1 MSDSL
6 TVRGAG
12 RCRLRRV
19 KGWVATAVTAW
30 ALSCLAIFLAPV
42 AAARPVSPSGHSQLL
57 GHASTRSLVHAQQI
71 VPWSTVTYVLIGC
84 ALAISALAVRYIVRP
99 AAVGDRDSEDGLP
112 AARAIVDAH
121 GEDSLSPF
129 ILRPDKQFSFAC
141 GGVTAYRLI
150 GKTAVV
156 SGDPVAAPESTSEVL
171 AQFLL
176 SARPRG
182 WRVAFYGTS
191 ARHLEHYRSRGL
203 RALCVGEEAVVDP
216 ARFTLEG
223 RAVRKLRQSV
233 HRVARR
239 GWEIIACDGR
249 EISPDLERE
258 IDSLEQAW
266 RAGKRRL
273 VGFAMAMGEFESGVA
288 PRDLYLIARSPEGD
302 LRAVMRFISHCGKLS
317 LDTMRRIGETPNGLN
332 EALVCRALEVARER
346 GVQEV
351 SLNYAGLGHLV
362 RNEPSGRPLTRKLVR
377 VAVGI
382 LGRRFQMERLVRF
395 NEKFSPEW
403 RPRYLVY
410 ESRLGLPRTVLRVL
424 QLEGYLPHRIRQR
437 TAIGGPTP
445 KRGLPAVASTEA
457 PTHGRFVR

>member
-6 TVRGAG
+6 TGRGAA
-12 RCRLRRV
+12 RRRSWRV
-19 KGWVATAVTAW
+19 RGWVATAVTAW
-30 ALSCLAIFLAPV
+30 VLSCLAIFLP
-42 AAARPVSPSGHSQLL
+42 PL
-57 GHASTRSLVHAQQI
+57 AQAQEI
-71 VPWSTVTYVLIGC
+71 VPWSTVVYVLVGC
-84 ALAISALAVRYIVRP
+84 ALAMSALAVRYIVRP
-99 AAVGDRDSEDGLP
+99 GAVGDGAWGEGLP
-112 AARAIVDAH
+112 AARAIVDAY

-129 ILRPDKQFSFAC
+129 ILRPDKRFEFAA

-150 GKTAVV
+150 GSTAVV
-156 SGDPVAAPESTSEVL
+156 SGDPVAPPGSTPEVL
-171 AQFLL
+171 AQFVR

-182 WRVAFYGTS
+182 WRVAFYGAS
-191 ARHLEHYRSRGL
+191 ARSLEHYRSMGL
-203 RALCVGEEAVVDP
+203 RAVCVGEEAVVDP

-239 GWEIIACDGR
+239 GWEVIACDGR
-249 EISPDLERE
+249 EVSLDLERE
-258 IDSLEQAW
+258 IDSLEHVW
-266 RAGKRRL
+266 RSGKRRL
-273 VGFAMAMGEFESGVA
+273 LGFAMAMGEFESGVA

-302 LRAVMRFISHCGKLS
+302 LRAVMRFISHRGKLS

-346 GVQEV
+346 GVREV

-362 RNEPSGRPLTRKLVR
+362 RNEPSGGLLTRTLIR

-410 ESRLGLPRTVLRVL
+410 ESRIGLPRTVLRVL
-424 QLEGYLPHRIRQR
+424 QVEGYLPQRTRQR
-437 TAIGGPTP
+437 TAIDGPIP
-445 KRGLPAVASTEA
+445 RRGLPALAPTEA
-457 PTHGRFVR
+457 PTQGRIGR

>member
-1 MSDSL
+1 VSSP
-6 TVRGAG
+6 G
-12 RCRLRRV
+12 RPL
-19 KGWVATAVTAW
+19 
-30 ALSCLAIFLAPV
+30 
-42 AAARPVSPSGHSQLL
+42 LL
-57 GHASTRSLVHAQQI
+57 GHASTQSLAQVLQA
-71 VPWSTVTYVLIGC
+71 VPWSIVVDLLVAC
-84 ALAISALAVRYIVRP
+84 ALAMSALVIRSVVRP
-99 AAVGDRDSEDGLP
+99 AAVSAGDSEDGLP
-112 AARAIVDAH
+112 VARAIVEAH

-129 ILRPDKQFSFAC
+129 ILRPDKQFEFAA
-141 GGVTAYRLI
+141 GGVTAYRLV

-156 SGDPVAAPESTSEVL
+156 SGDPVAPPESTPEVL
-171 AQFLL
+171 AQFLR
-176 SARPRG
+176 SARPAG
-182 WRVAFYGTS
+182 WRVAFYGAS
-191 ARHLEHYRSRGL
+191 ARHLEQYRRVGL

-233 HRVARR
+233 HRVSRR

-258 IDSLEQAW
+258 IDSLEHAW

-273 VGFAMAMGEFESGVA
+273 IGFAMAMGEFESGVA
-288 PRDLYLIARSPEGD
+288 PRDLYLIARSPDGD
-302 LRAVMRFISHCGKLS
+302 LRAVMRFISHREKLS

-346 GVQEV
+346 GVREV

-362 RNEPSGRPLTRKLVR
+362 RNEPSGGPVTRTLVR
-377 VAVGI
+377 AAVGI

-395 NEKFSPEW
+395 NEKFAPEW

-424 QLEGYLPHRIRQR
+424 QVEGYLPQRIRWR
-437 TAIGGPTP
+437 TAVGGRNP
-445 KRGLPAVASTEA
+445 RRALPAALATTDA
-457 PTHGRFVR
+457 PAQRLVR